1 MARRRAKS
9 GTKRRAK
16 AARAVAISARFWPSA
31 RTRQRLVKTFRRTP
45 GSVQL
50 TVLAVVFVALF
61 VAVNWSYQV
70 IRKPSELFFPISGQF
85 YKDPAETWRA
95 YGRLFERHSTPVMT
109 PDLLAALA
117 QVEGSGN
124 PIVRTYWR
132 FSLTN
137 EPFEIFR
144 PASSAVGMYQITDG
158 TFAIARRYCV
168 HRHRVVEEGPW
179 YDFKSCW
186 LNELYTR
193 TVPSHAVEMTA
204 AYLDRGVADMLG
216 RHPGAA
222 RDARAEADA
231 RDDDALV
238 RRRRGGRVR
247 AARLAAGGGPA
258 LRHHDARSYVASRRE
273 HAAALQGARRE
284 LSCCRASGPSRRPG
298 RRFARASCRP

>member
-1 MARRRAKS
+1 VARRRTKS
-9 GTKRRAK
+9 PKRRP
-16 AARAVAISARFWPSA
+16 RGLRLGRFWPSTQ
-31 RTRQRLVKTFRRTP
+31 TRRGLVKRFRAAP
-45 GSVQL
+45 GAVQL
-50 TVLAVVFVALF
+50 AALSVVFVLLS
-61 VAVNWSYQV
+61 VAVNWTYQV
-70 IRKPSELFFPISGQF
+70 VRKPSELWFPISGQF
-85 YKDPAETWRA
+85 YKDPAATWRA
-95 YGRLFERHSTPVMT
+95 YGRLFERHSTSVMT

-204 AYLDRGVADMLG
+204 AYLDRGVADVLA
-216 RHPGAA
+216 RHPQLRATLEQKQTLATMMHLCGAGAA
-222 RDARAEADA
+222 AGYA
-231 RDDDALV
+231 
-238 RRRRGGRVR
+238 RRGLQLTSGQRC
-247 AARLAAGGGPA
+247 GT
-258 LRHHDARSYVASRRE
+258 HDARSYVPRVTSM
-273 HAAALQGARRE
+273 Q
-284 LSCCRASGPSRRPG
+284 
-298 RRFARASCRP
+298 RRFKALAST

>member
-1 MARRRAKS
+1 MARRRGKS
-9 GTKRRAK
+9 TTRRP
-16 AARAVAISARFWPSA
+16 RGLRLGRFWPSA
-31 RTRQRLVKTFRRTP
+31 RTRRRLVQSFRAAP
-45 GSVQL
+45 GAVQL
-50 TVLAVVFVALF
+50 TVLAVVFVALS
-61 VAVNWSYQV
+61 VAVNWTYQV
-70 IRKPSELFFPISGQF
+70 VRKPSELFFPISGQF

-204 AYLDRGVADMLG
+204 AYLDRGVADVLG
-216 RHPGAA
+216 RHPRLRATLEQKQTLATMMHLCGASA
-222 RDARAEADA
+222 AAEYA
-231 RDDDALV
+231 
-238 RRRRGGRVR
+238 RRG
-247 AARLAAGGGPA
+247 LQLTAGQRCGT
-258 LRHHDARSYVASRRE
+258 HDARSYVGRVASM
-273 HAAALQGARRE
+273 Q
-284 LSCCRASGPSRRPG
+284 
-298 RRFARASCRP
+298 RRFRALAAS